1 MLQRAA
7 TLAILIQGRDGQT
20 MLRAEGLPPQT
31 ASLKFQNQPLC
42 LNPAPATTQ

>member
-7 TLAILIQGRDGQT
+7 TLAILVQGRDGQT
-20 MLRAEGLPPQT
+20 MLRAKRLPPQT
-31 ASLKFQNQPLC
+31 APLKFQNQTLG